1 MRHTKTTT
9 SIVALGLVLSACG
22 AETAVTVPTLPPVIA
37 TTMPMNDTAMDDMA
51 TEDSMPMD
59 MDEHADDE
67 HVFEFGEPA
76 DASSA
81 ARIIDVSTLDT
92 FRFTPDPIT
101 VKVGETVTFRITN
114 DGNVPHD
121 VVLDD
126 MAGQDAHEAEMAEM
140 VASGN
145 MTMAD
150 EENGFALL
158 AGESKALTWTF
169 TEAGTVFLGCHQP
182 GHYAAGMIASVIVEP

>member
-1 MRHTKTTT
+1 MRHAKTTT
-9 SIVALGLVLSACG
+9 SIFALGLVLSACG

-37 TTMPMNDTAMDDMA
+37 TTMPMDDQPDA
-51 TEDSMPMD
+51 E
-59 MDEHADDE
+59 E

-76 DASSA
+76 DASA
-81 ARIIDVSTLDT
+81 AERIIDVSTLDT

-101 VKVGETVTFRITN
+101 VKVGETVTFRVTN

-126 MAGQDAHEAEMAEM
+126 QEGQDAHEAEMAEM
-140 VASGN
+140 VAGGN